1 MDGVDQDGSI
11 SSCCYSEDGDRHSI
25 EDTSHSQASIGASGH
40 EVIGSEHIQSCVAE
54 GVIPACVKVED
65 VRDGVSSNSRESM
78 GSNLEGGT
86 NSRFS
91 FSSESSNDSNLGRE
105 MIDWKPSK
113 QEGVRLDFLIKTFQ
127 AYTHSLQTLH
137 LMCQE
142 VGSVLVKKAQELE
155 EREKR
160 VVELEHCGRL
170 HHDFQSWQQRLCEQ
184 EAQLLAQQT
193 AFNES
198 AVLRVQECLRQLA
211 EWEQHTLEN
220 FRSLLLRF

>member
-1 MDGVDQDGSI
+1 M
-11 SSCCYSEDGDRHSI
+11 
-25 EDTSHSQASIGASGH
+25 
-40 EVIGSEHIQSCVAE
+40 
-54 GVIPACVKVED
+54 KVED

-160 VVELEHCGRL
+160 IAELEHCGQL

-184 EAQLLAQQT
+184 EARLLAQQT